1 MPLNKQA
8 LKTSL
13 SKFMDPD
20 AEGFEGSPKNT
31 EEFADKFSKAI
42 NDYAASIVPPADPDT
57 LPAATAALKTALLA
71 VGDPDKGKQLFNIVI
86 TAAMATYAGVVAVG
100 MGKVSSGAVVA
111 APPVD
116 PLGVSIFTNVFPLG
130 MAGEPASVCVE
141 EMAATI
147 DGWFKTG
154 TAAIGGASATLWQ

>member
-1 MPLNKQA
+1 
-8 LKTSL
+8 
-13 SKFMDPD
+13 MDPD
-20 AEGFEGSPKNT
+20 SEGFEGSPKNT

-42 NDYAASIVPPADPDT
+42 NDYAAEVKPPTDSTA
-57 LPAATAALKTALLA
+57 LATATTALKTALLV

-86 TAAMATYAGVVAVG
+86 TAAMATYAGVVGVG
-100 MGKVSSGAVVA
+100 MGAVSSGAVVA
-111 APPVD
+111 VPPAD

-130 MAGEPASVCVE
+130 IAGEPASVCVE

-154 TAAIGGASATLWQ
+154 TAAISGAAATPWK